1 MSGILDGKAAIVT
14 GSGRGIG
21 RAAAGLLA
29 GHGASVLVTDIDA
42 EVAKAAAAEIG
53 GSAVAFAGDLTDPA
67 VPGQVVQTAVDAF
80 GTIDIVVNNAGY
92 AWDSIFHKMTDE
104 QFMAMLEIHT
114 IAPFR
119 LLRAAAPILREAA
132 KKEQAEGREVFRKVV
147 NVTSVSGTMGGVGQ
161 ANYSSAKAAVVG
173 LTKTLAKEW
182 GPLKINVNAVAFG
195 FVETRMTAPDDEA
208 EVLERNGKQIHIGI
222 PRQSRE
228 RAATAIPIGRPATPE
243 EAAGGIFLLC
253 TPWAN
258 FIQGQ
263 VVTVSGGMMGGM
275 TS

>member
-1 MSGILDGKAAIVT
+1 MSGILEGKAAIVT

-21 RAAAGLLA
+21 RAAARLLA
-29 GHGASVLVTDIDA
+29 EHGASVLVTDIDA

-53 GSAVAFAGDLTDPA
+53 DRAVAFAGDLTDPA

-104 QFMAMLEIHT
+104 QFLAMLEIHT
-114 IAPFR
+114 VAPFR

-208 EVLERNGKQIHIGI
+208 EVLERHGKQIHIGI
-222 PRQSRE
+222 PRQNRE
-228 RAATAIPIGRPATPE
+228 RAAAAMPIGRPATPE

-258 FIQGQ
+258 FIHGQ